1 MDRINWPRVILGGL
15 PTGAPME
22 NPKMERAYQRHAW
35 VGFVVLGILC
45 LGFGIHSLLVPLF
58 DPTHWD
64 WLSKDRA
71 VYRYRTCCGG

>member
-22 NPKMERAYQRHAW
+22 NSRMERAYQRHAW

-58 DPTHWD
+58 DPT
-64 WLSKDRA
+64 
-71 VYRYRTCCGG
+71 